1 MGDGG
6 TYFLVVC
13 DNVSSNVLNAL
24 QLAKDYKQIYHN
36 RQSWPNQIESALRK
50 LH

>member
-24 QLAKDYKQIYHN
+24 QLAKITSRYTITDRVGLIKSRVH
-36 RQSWPNQIESALRK
+36 
-50 LH
+50 